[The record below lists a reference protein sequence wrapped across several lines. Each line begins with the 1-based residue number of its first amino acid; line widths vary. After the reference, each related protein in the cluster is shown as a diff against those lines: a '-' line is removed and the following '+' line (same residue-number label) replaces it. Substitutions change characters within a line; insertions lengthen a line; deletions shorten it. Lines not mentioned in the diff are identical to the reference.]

1 MEYVSPHRKRGDFS
15 DVDIPREAR
24 AALCRAERQV
34 VLNTIPRENR
44 GAPVVHVDRA
54 GNRYRPLWKKEALAF
69 IVRIGKMVGDDVK
82 LLPRHVEDGAA
93 IQSHRRR
100 SQRDPAR
107 SATTRLMCRI
117 FIGDG
122 PVLIF
127 KVCRRCGP
135 TKRQRRRR

>member
-34 VLNTIPRENR
+34 MLNTRPRKNR
-44 GAPVVHVDRA
+44 GAPSCIWVGQETVQ
-54 GNRYRPLWKKEALAF
+54 ALAF
-69 IVRIGKMVGDDVK
+69 IIRNGKMVGDDVK

-117 FIGDG
+117 F
-122 PVLIF
+122 
-127 KVCRRCGP
+127 
-135 TKRQRRRR
+135 